1 MEKGGSE
8 GDEILIFACRDIGC
22 NIPAGV
28 TSIGQLSTDLFIQI
42 ISKSLL
48 LISNGEINVRISFIA
63 VLLFPFQIFPLGSSY
78 ITIKYCCEASYLY
91 RYCLKN

>member
-22 NIPAGV
+22 DIPAGV
-28 TSIGQLSTDLFIQI
+28 TTIGQLSTDLFIQI

-48 LISNGEINVRISFIA
+48 LISNGEIKVSPAIVPTI
-63 VLLFPFQIFPLGSSY
+63 LFLF
-78 ITIKYCCEASYLY
+78 
-91 RYCLKN
+91 